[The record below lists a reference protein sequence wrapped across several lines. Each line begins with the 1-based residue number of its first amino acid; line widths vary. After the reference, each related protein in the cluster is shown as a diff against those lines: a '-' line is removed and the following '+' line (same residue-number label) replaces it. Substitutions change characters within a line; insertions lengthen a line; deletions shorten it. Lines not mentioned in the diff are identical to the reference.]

1 MLETP
6 AKDWTVDEAREMY
19 NIGRWGCGFFDVDP
33 QGFVTV
39 RAAEPAEGGGGEVR
53 IHDIVQTAIDQ
64 GLSAPFLIRFP
75 HVIHMR
81 AAQIREAFQMAIEAS
96 EYSGHYRCFYP
107 IKVNQHFEVIQA
119 SIDALR
125 GTGGGL
131 EAGSKAELLAAI
143 TITDSDVPILCNG
156 FKDEMIV
163 EMALRAIQLGRDVTI
178 IIEKPNEIDL
188 VLKCSKKLGIQPKI
202 GLRLKLG
209 SRTGGH
215 WSSSSGSQSK
225 FGLTI
230 AQLYSAVERLREN
243 GLLEYVHLI
252 HFHPGSQITNV
263 RKIKSALI
271 EVARIYA
278 DLLRSGVPIRTI
290 DVGGGLAVDYTG
302 QQNKD
307 PSSMNY
313 TLSEYANDVIHY
325 IQVVCADEEVPHP
338 DVISESGR
346 ALVAHHS
353 MLVVPVI
360 GTSRNG
366 GSVEIE
372 LTAQE
377 LDEILPLAELWEIS
391 QNINEKNLAEN
402 YHDAQTAYEMALQM
416 FTAGSITLRQRAA
429 AERLHWL
436 ICSQI
441 NEKLDEP
448 DFIPRELENLR
459 HQLAETYFG
468 NFSLFQALPDSWA
481 LSQVF
486 PVVPIH
492 RLAERPSRVAV
503 LGDITC
509 DSDGHINCFI
519 GATGQRNSL
528 PLHPLVPKEDQYEP
542 YYLGIFLVGAYQ
554 EALSDD
560 HNLMGKFHIINYRSS
575 EQMDIVVGST
585 LLDVLEHVHHQPI
598 EISRRVGESIR
609 YAIESGQ
616 IDASEG
622 EQIQDFFDKL
632 RFAYTYL
639 DVGNSQP
646 DVLPPEGNLELQTSL
661 AGKP

>member
-6 AKDWTVDEAREMY
+6 AKDWTVDEARELY
-19 NIGRWGCGFFDVDP
+19 NIGRWGCGFFDIDP
-33 QGFVTV
+33 QGYVVV
-39 RAAEPAEGGGGEVR
+39 REAGAGGTGTGEVR
-53 IHDIVQTAIDQ
+53 VHDIVQAATDQ

-75 HVIHMR
+75 HVIRMR
-81 AAQIREAFQMAIEAS
+81 AAQIREAFEAAIKSS
-96 EYSGHYRCFYP
+96 EYTGRYRCFYP
-107 IKVNQHFEVIQA
+107 IKVNQHYEVIQA
-119 SIDALR
+119 SIEALR

-243 GLLEYVHLI
+243 GMLEQVQLI

-278 DLLRSGVPIRTI
+278 DLLRSGVPVRTI

-325 IQVVCADEEVPHP
+325 IQVVCADEDVPHP

-353 MLVVPVI
+353 LLVVPVV

-366 GSVEIE
+366 GTVEIE
-372 LTAQE
+372 LSDQD
-377 LDEILPLAELWEIS
+377 LDEVLPLAELFEIS
-391 QNINEKNLAEN
+391 ENINEKNLAEN

-416 FTAGSITLRQRAA
+416 FTAGSISLRQRAA

-436 ICSQI
+436 ICSRI
-441 NEKLDEP
+441 NDKLDEP
-448 DFIPRELENLR
+448 DFIPRELENLQ

-528 PLHPLVPKEDQYEP
+528 PLHPLVPKEDHYEP

-575 EQMDIVVGST
+575 DSMDIVVGST

-609 YAIESGQ
+609 AAIESGK

-622 EQIQDFFDKL
+622 EQVQEFFDKL

-639 DVGNSQP
+639 DVGNCEP
-646 DVLPPEGNLELQTSL
+646 DVLPCDGDAELQASL